1 MKKCNI
7 VVVQQHVGLPG
18 WNNVCNGG
26 QNAMQMRRD
35 HIDCGSV
42 CVRFAYASGQS
53 VRVYDRKREKKR
65 ENDTNETAAGHL
77 NSLIFDNTDCQM
89 RCVKKT
95 PMAQRVAIS
104 YLPAPVSGQY
114 EHMAVCIMAVRNS
127 RCRFI
132 VCLVVGVLGMRQSAI
147 YKCIFEPLWLS
158 SSIYSFRKLCVL
170 ITHRHRTLLIFD
182 HRWYTYNERSFVCDI
197 KLSSANRRHRCI
209 LFKAQHTQ

>member
-1 MKKCNI
+1 
-7 VVVQQHVGLPG
+7 
-18 WNNVCNGG
+18 
-26 QNAMQMRRD
+26 MQMRRD

-77 NSLIFDNTDCQM
+77 NSLIFDNTERQM

-147 YKCIFEPLWLS
+147 YKCIFEPL
-158 SSIYSFRKLCVL
+158 
-170 ITHRHRTLLIFD
+170 
-182 HRWYTYNERSFVCDI
+182 
-197 KLSSANRRHRCI
+197 
-209 LFKAQHTQ
+209 